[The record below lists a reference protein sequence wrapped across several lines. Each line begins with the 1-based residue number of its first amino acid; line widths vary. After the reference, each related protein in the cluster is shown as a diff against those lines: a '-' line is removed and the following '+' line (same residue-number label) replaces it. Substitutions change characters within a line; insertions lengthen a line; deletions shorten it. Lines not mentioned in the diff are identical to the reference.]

1 MLGNRTVVTDHWARR
16 VGSLSHPLP
25 PPCFR
30 ALSSANCQDELSL
43 ERFMCKWHARCGLC
57 FAGPFA
63 EHVWSLLGDGVGAE
77 EQGRGHAQQSDGE
90 RVGKSCLRLL
100 PWRCLRLSP
109 QSSPSFHCFYSSF
122 TECFLCKKKLKKHYI
137 NTCLL

>member
-1 MLGNRTVVTDHWARR
+1 
-16 VGSLSHPLP
+16 
-25 PPCFR
+25 
-30 ALSSANCQDELSL
+30 
-43 ERFMCKWHARCGLC
+43 MCKCYALCGLC

-63 EHVWSLLGDGVGAE
+63 ELVWSLLGDGVGAE

-100 PWRCLRLSP
+100 PGRCPRVSP
-109 QSSPSFHCFYSSF
+109 QSFHCFYSSL
-122 TECFLCKKKLKKHYI
+122 TECLLFKKKLKKYYI